1 MTQDFLPAA
10 QELASRIH
18 EQIPLTAAMQLS
30 AQSFD
35 GKTLVLAAPLT
46 PNIND
51 KGTAFAGSI
60 TALGNVTGWCLLT
73 LWSERVFGVNQCRV
87 AIFDAQFSFKK
98 PLTGDFSASVSLP
111 SDEECA
117 ALKAAIENGKNGK
130 ITLQIVLADTAG
142 VAVKLT
148 GSYAVWKQAPA

>member
-1 MTQDFLPAA
+1 MTQDYLADA

-30 AQSFD
+30 AQSYD

-73 LWSERVFGVNQCRV
+73 LWTEKVFGRNQCRV
-87 AIFDAQFSFKK
+87 AIFDAQFSFRK
-98 PLTGDFSASVSLP
+98 PLTGDFTARVSLP
-111 SDEECA
+111 DETECEVLRA
-117 ALKAAIENGKNGK
+117 AVAAGRNGKVN
-130 ITLQIVLADTAG
+130 LQIVLADAAG
-142 VAVKLT
+142 EAVTLN
-148 GSYAVWKQAPA
+148 GRYAVWRQN

>member
-1 MTQDFLPAA
+1 MTQDYLADA

-18 EQIPLTAAMQLS
+18 TQIPLTAAMRLS
-30 AQSFD
+30 AQSYD
-35 GKTLVLAAPLT
+35 GKTLVLAAPLD

-73 LWSERVFGVNQCRV
+73 LWSERVFGRNQCRV

-98 PLTGDFSASVSLP
+98 PLTGDFTATVSLP
-111 SDEECA
+111 DEAEYETLREAVA
-117 ALKAAIENGKNGK
+117 AGKNGK
-130 ITLQIVLADTAG
+130 ITLQIALADAAG

-148 GSYAVWKQAPA
+148 GSYAVWRQN

>member
-1 MTQDFLPAA
+1 MTQDYLADA

-18 EQIPLTAAMQLS
+18 AQIPLTAAMQLS
-30 AQSFD
+30 AQSHD

-73 LWSERVFGVNQCRV
+73 LWSERVFGRNQCRV
-87 AIFDAQFSFKK
+87 AIYEAQFSFKK
-98 PLTGDFSASVSLP
+98 PLTGDFTATVSLP
-111 SDEECA
+111 DDAESE
-117 ALKAAIENGKNGK
+117 ALREAVANGKNGK
-130 ITLQIVLADTAG
+130 ITLEVRLADAAG

-148 GSYAVWKQAPA
+148 GSYAVWKQG